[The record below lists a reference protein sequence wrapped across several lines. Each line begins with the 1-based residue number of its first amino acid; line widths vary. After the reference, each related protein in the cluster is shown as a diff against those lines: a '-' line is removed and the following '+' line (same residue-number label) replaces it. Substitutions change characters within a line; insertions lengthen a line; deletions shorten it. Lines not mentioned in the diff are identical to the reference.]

1 MPNKILRTVQNQD
14 WDFSAS
20 PLGLSVL
27 GIFVV
32 PVALV
37 LVFMVAVLRF
47 LVVVEGVSLPGVVVG
62 PLGRAVC
69 KDGRQL
75 LVGY

>member
-37 LVFMVAVLRF
+37 LVLVEAVLRIF
-47 LVVVEGVSLPGVVVG
+47 VVVEGVSLPVVVVG

-69 KDGRQL
+69 KDKRQL